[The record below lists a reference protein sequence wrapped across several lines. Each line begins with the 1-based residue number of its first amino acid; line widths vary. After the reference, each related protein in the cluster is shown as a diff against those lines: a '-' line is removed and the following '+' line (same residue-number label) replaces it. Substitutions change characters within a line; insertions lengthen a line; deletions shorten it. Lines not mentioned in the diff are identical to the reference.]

1 MITSGRDK
9 HKLFGMVALSLG
21 FITKEQLQECLDV
34 QQKFTIPLP
43 LGAIMMARSHI
54 TENQLRDV
62 LRVQAKALK
71 GNYRPK
77 TKTQRRK
84 LLGEILIEQ
93 GHIDKQTLATAL
105 ERQET
110 LRNTGFSPRL
120 GELLVYLGKITP
132 DQLKGALAVQ
142 ARASA

>member
-1 MITSGRDK
+1 MTTSSHDK

-21 FITKEQLQECLDV
+21 FITKEQLQQCLDV

-43 LGAIMMARSHI
+43 LGAIMLARGI
-54 TENQLRDV
+54 LTESQLRGV
-62 LRVQAKALK
+62 LRVQAKAFK
-71 GNYRPK
+71 GNYRHKSK
-77 TKTQRRK
+77 TERRR
-84 LLGEILIEQ
+84 LLGEILLEQ
-93 GHIDKQTLATAL
+93 GHIDKQTPATAL

-110 LRNTGFSPRL
+110 LRRTGFSPRI